1 MIPGGV
7 VIALGANLG
16 DPIGQ
21 LRQAFDQLDA
31 LAAEPVRRS
40 SLWETS
46 PVDCPPGSPK
56 FTNAVALFTPCV
68 GETPESLLVRRQAAE
83 KELGRRPKLVLNEA
97 RPLDLDLIAWAGET
111 RATPALTLPHPRAHQ
126 REFVLRPLAEL
137 APELVLPGQVE
148 SVVAL
153 LAKLPPDPRFRRVA

>member
-1 MIPGGV
+1 MTPGGV

-16 DPIGQ
+16 DAIGQ

-56 FTNAVALFTPCV
+56 FTNAVALFTPRF
-68 GETPESLLVRRQAAE
+68 GETPESLLAQLQAAE

-148 SVVAL
+148 SVAAL
-153 LAKLPPDPRFRRVA
+153 LAKLSPDPQFRRVA

>member
-1 MIPGGV
+1 
-7 VIALGANLG
+7 
-16 DPIGQ
+16 
-21 LRQAFDQLDA
+21 
-31 LAAEPVRRS
+31 
-40 SLWETS
+40 
-46 PVDCPPGSPK
+46 
-56 FTNAVALFTPCV
+56 
-68 GETPESLLVRRQAAE
+68 LLVRLQAAE

-153 LAKLPPDPRFRRVA
+153 LAKLPPDPQFRRVA

>member
-1 MIPGGV
+1 MTSGSV

-16 DPIGQ
+16 DPVRQ
-21 LRQAFDQLDA
+21 LRLAFERLDA

-56 FTNAVALFTPCV
+56 FTNAVVLFTPRP
-68 GETPESLLVRRQAAE
+68 GETPESLLAQLQTLE
-83 KELGRRPKLVLNEA
+83 KELGRQPKRVLNEA

-111 RATPALTLPHPRAHQ
+111 RTTSELALPHPRAHL

-137 APELVLPGQVE
+137 APTMVFLGQGE
-148 SVVAL
+148 SVSAL
-153 LAKLPPDPRFRRVA
+153 LAKLTPDPQFRRVA

>member
-1 MIPGGV
+1 MTSGSV

-16 DPIGQ
+16 DPVRQ
-21 LRQAFDQLDA
+21 LRLAFEQLDG

-56 FTNAVALFTPCV
+56 FTNAVALFTPRL
-68 GETPESLLVRRQAAE
+68 GETPESLLARLQTLER
-83 KELGRRPKLVLNEA
+83 ELGRRPKLVLNEA

-111 RATPALTLPHPRAHQ
+111 RSTPDLTLPHPRAHQ

-137 APELVLPGQVE
+137 APELILPGQVE
-148 SVVAL
+148 SVAEL
-153 LAKLPPDPRFRRVA
+153 LARLRPDPQFRRVA